1 MVTMSAATKAAL
13 QTQLDATGWRPEIFK
28 CLGHPWGARRAMYF
42 LTHNEL
48 LVCAATC
55 LILKEWSAHYV
66 WAYTHDRGR
75 AEMPTRV
82 DNTFDVSTMMTRIAP
97 RFTNLRTVCLNK
109 AGYRARLDID
119 DAVVEIPRA
128 SVASCLKQSCA
139 RVSDHRTRLF

>member
-1 MVTMSAATKAAL
+1 MVTPSAATNAAL

-66 WAYTHDRGR
+66 WEWTYDRDR
-75 AEMPTRV
+75 TEMPQLGGTDGERRTYFDVPTMTGRISETPLSQWPDREPGNEQPAESEADDLETRV
-82 DNTFDVSTMMTRIAP
+82 
-97 RFTNLRTVCLNK
+97 
-109 AGYRARLDID
+109 
-119 DAVVEIPRA
+119 
-128 SVASCLKQSCA
+128 
-139 RVSDHRTRLF
+139 

>member
-1 MVTMSAATKAAL
+1 MTSKKHCGNGAGAVVTPSAATNAAL

-66 WAYTHDRGR
+66 WAWTHDRGR
-75 AEMPTRV
+75 AGMPQLEDDDDGNEIFNV
-82 DNTFDVSTMMTRIAP
+82 PTMMARIAP
-97 RFTNLRTVCLNK
+97 RFTNLRTVCLNNGEWLRGRFDSSESK
-109 AGYRARLDID
+109 SG
-119 DAVVEIPRA
+119 
-128 SVASCLKQSCA
+128 
-139 RVSDHRTRLF
+139 